1 MKAKT
6 SWFRILWLAAAL
18 VALGLY
24 YTWHLTANLV
34 GIVET
39 RVHRIGPREGGL
51 VRRLAVEVG
60 ARVRE
65 GQVLAQLDT
74 SDLRTEQGQL
84 QEQLSSPAI
93 GLRTIA
99 ALLFAL
105 AGISGPLA
113 QPADS
118 AEDTARPLSLF
129 LKAEALGLDGNMEE
143 AIAACDKQR
152 GSLANVLRSGIERY
166 KQVSETETNSEK
178 RLAETQTAIEEANAL
193 EVPLLERNLIVLS
206 TIASI
211 ATMVGLLGTTIGM
224 IRAFAA
230 TGHRVGGVI
239 DAQQLAVGISEAL
252 VNTAGGLW
260 NAIIGIVAYN
270 FFVNKVDA
278 FNYTMDEATY
288 EVIQLLKSRESEKVA
303 AN

>member
-1 MKAKT
+1 MKQSVFVSLVLIVSLVVGFIIWRQLPVYLQEGGPLVAVL
-6 SWFRILWLAAAL
+6 IAL
-18 VALGLY
+18 VVMLLCFILERLFTLRKARGK
-24 YTWHLTANLV
+24 ASVQAFFKNV
-34 GIVET
+34 VQ
-39 RVHRIGPREGGL
+39 L
-51 VRRLAVEVG
+51 VR
-60 ARVRE
+60 
-65 GQVLAQLDT
+65 
-74 SDLRTEQGQL
+74 
-84 QEQLSSPAI
+84 
-93 GLRTIA
+93 
-99 ALLFAL
+99 
-105 AGISGPLA
+105 
-113 QPADS
+113 
-118 AEDTARPLSLF
+118 
-129 LKAEALGLDGNMEE
+129 DGNMDE

-166 KQVSETETNSEK
+166 KQVSEIEPNPEK
-178 RLAETQTAIEEANAL
+178 RLTETQTAIEEANAL

-252 VNTAGGLW
+252 VNTAGGLF

>member
-1 MKAKT
+1 MKQ
-6 SWFRILWLAAAL
+6 SVFVSLVLIVSLVVGFIIWRQLPVYLQEGGPL
-18 VALGLY
+18 VAVLIA
-24 YTWHLTANLV
+24 LTVMLLCFILERLFTLRKARGRASVQAFFKNV
-34 GIVET
+34 IQM
-39 RVHRIGPREGGL
+39 
-51 VRRLAVEVG
+51 VR
-60 ARVRE
+60 
-65 GQVLAQLDT
+65 
-74 SDLRTEQGQL
+74 
-84 QEQLSSPAI
+84 
-93 GLRTIA
+93 
-99 ALLFAL
+99 
-105 AGISGPLA
+105 
-113 QPADS
+113 
-118 AEDTARPLSLF
+118 
-129 LKAEALGLDGNMEE
+129 DGNLDE

-152 GSLANVLRSGIERY
+152 GSVANVLRSGIERY
-166 KQVSETETNSEK
+166 KQVSETEANPEK
-178 RLAETQTAIEEANAL
+178 RLTETQTAIEEANAL

-288 EVIQLLKSRESEKVA
+288 EVIQLLKSRESEKIA